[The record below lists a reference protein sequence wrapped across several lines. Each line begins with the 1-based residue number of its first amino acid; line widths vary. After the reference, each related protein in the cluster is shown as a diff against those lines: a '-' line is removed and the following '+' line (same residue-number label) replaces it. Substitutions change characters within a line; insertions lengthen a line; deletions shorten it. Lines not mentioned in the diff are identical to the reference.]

1 MRHRIVNEGVRI
13 DGRGVADLRPVSAEV
28 GVLPT
33 AHGSGL
39 FQRGET
45 QVLNVCTLAMPRM
58 NQLLDTLT
66 PGDAEALPPPLQ
78 HAAVGQ
84 R

>member
-1 MRHRIVNEGVRI
+1 M
-13 DGRGVADLRPVSAEV
+13 
-28 GVLPT
+28 LPT

-58 NQLLDTLT
+58 NQLIDTLT

>member
-1 MRHRIVNEGVRI
+1 M
-13 DGRGVADLRPVSAEV
+13 
-28 GVLPT
+28 LPT

-45 QVLNVCTLAMPRM
+45 QVMNVVTMAMPRM
-58 NQLLDTLT
+58 NQLMDTLS
-66 PGDAEALPPPLQ
+66 PGDAQVLPVPLQ
-78 HAAVGQ
+78 HGPVGQ